1 MVLIKGIK
9 LGLYIYNLNF
19 CFALF
24 GLWKGGTC
32 SVNEKKDNSIWSNDF
47 SVYIIV
53 TYFFINVSDISFQI
67 FPFSSIIQKCIH
79 LRVNIVILDI
89 AFVKSVFPHIYL
101 EIIFTKHA
109 IPITL
114 EVIFHFYIHVN
125 IINKNIFYS
134 CFEEI
139 IKIKSSSDI
148 FYFTGQSQYKIQT
161 DTIF

>member
-9 LGLYIYNLNF
+9 LGLYIYILNF

-53 TYFFINVSDISFQI
+53 TYFFFNVSDISFQI

-79 LRVNIVILDI
+79 LRVNNVILDI
-89 AFVKSVFPHIYL
+89 AFVKSVFL
-101 EIIFTKHA
+101 IF
-109 IPITL
+109 IL
-114 EVIFHFYIHVN
+114 
-125 IINKNIFYS
+125 
-134 CFEEI
+134 
-139 IKIKSSSDI
+139 KSFLPNMLYRAMQNYNSWSN
-148 FYFTGQSQYKIQT
+148 FPLLYTCKYYK
-161 DTIF
+161 